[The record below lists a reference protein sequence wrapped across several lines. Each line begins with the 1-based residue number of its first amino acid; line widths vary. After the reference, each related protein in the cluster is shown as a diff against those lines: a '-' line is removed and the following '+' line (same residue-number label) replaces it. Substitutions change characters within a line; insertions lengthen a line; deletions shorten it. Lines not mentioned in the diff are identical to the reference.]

1 MLKIAQITSTGQ
13 EMTNT
18 INGFGFIEFASKKPE
33 AIDKL
38 FRQLGFSA
46 IKQHISK
53 DITLYRQGGID
64 FILNKTKGS
73 FADKFSKAH
82 GPCANGFSIVFDDA
96 QAALKHAT
104 RNGSEIIIGD
114 LDLPAVKGIGG
125 AVLYLVD
132 KANYA
137 HLLEKDFK
145 EITGMN
151 QYPTGW
157 GMTFIDHLT
166 HNVFYGSMEK
176 WGQYYVD
183 LFQFEQIRYFD
194 IQGSQTGLTS
204 KAMRSPNGSV
214 KIPLNESPDK
224 KSQIN
229 EYIDEYKGEGIQ
241 HIALYTENIYETIE
255 SIKAAGVDFL
265 STPETYYR
273 IIDKRVSEHEEDIAR
288 LQKNS
293 ILIDADE
300 ETGEKI
306 LLQIFTQNCIGP
318 IFFEIIQRKGN
329 QGFGEG
335 NFQALFDSIEME
347 QKKRGFL

>member
-1 MLKIAQITSTGQ
+1 MVKET
-13 EMTNT
+13 TNT
-18 INGFGFIEFASKKPE
+18 IRGFGFIEYSSKNPKE
-33 AIDKL
+33 LDLL
-38 FRQLGFSA
+38 FRRLGFSA
-46 IKQHISK
+46 IKKHKTQ

-64 FILNKTKGS
+64 FIVNATQGS
-73 FADKFSKAH
+73 FADQFNQLH
-82 GPCANGFSIVFDDA
+82 GPCANGFSIVFDNA
-96 QAALKHAT
+96 QEALDHSIK
-104 RNGSEIIIGD
+104 NGSKAIEGD
-114 LDLPAVKGIGG
+114 LNLPAVKGIGG

-132 KANYA
+132 KENYA
-137 HLLEKDFK
+137 NLLKYDFVD
-145 EITGMN
+145 IAGVN

-166 HNVFYGSMEK
+166 HNVHYGNMEK

-194 IQGSQTGLTS
+194 IKGSQTGLTS

-214 KIPLNESPDK
+214 KIPLNESPDE

-229 EYIDEYKGEGIQ
+229 EYIQEYNGEGIQ

-265 STPETYYR
+265 LTPETYYS
-273 IIDKRVSEHEEDIAR
+273 IIDKRVSKHQEDIPR
-288 LQKNS
+288 LQENS

-335 NFQALFDSIEME
+335 NFQALFDSIELD
-347 QKKRGFL
+347 QKQRGFLK

>member
-1 MLKIAQITSTGQ
+1 MV
-13 EMTNT
+13 NT
-18 INGFGFIEFASKKPE
+18 INGFGFIEYSSNNPDDL
-33 AIDKL
+33 DKL

-46 IKQHISK
+46 IKQHKTK
-53 DITLYRQGGID
+53 DIILFRQGGID
-64 FILNKTKGS
+64 FMLNRTKDS
-73 FADKFSKAH
+73 FAHDFRSEH

-96 QAALKHAT
+96 QAALKHAVD
-104 RNGSEIIIGD
+104 NGSEIVEGD

-132 KANYA
+132 KPNYA
-137 HLLEKDFK
+137 KLLENDFD
-145 EITGMN
+145 EIVGMN
-151 QYPTGW
+151 QFPTGW

-166 HNVFYGSMEK
+166 HNVYYGDMEK

-194 IQGSQTGLTS
+194 IKGSQTGLTS

-265 STPETYYR
+265 STPETYYS
-273 IIDKRVSEHEEDIAR
+273 IIDKRVSKHEEDVPR

-300 ETGEKI
+300 ETGEQI
-306 LLQIFTQNCIGP
+306 LLQIFTKNAIGP

-335 NFQALFDSIEME
+335 NFQALFESIELE
-347 QKKRGFL
+347 QKERGFLE

>member
-1 MLKIAQITSTGQ
+1 MVNK
-13 EMTNT
+13 
-18 INGFGFIEFASKKPE
+18 INGFGFIEYSSNN
-33 AIDKL
+33 ISDLDIL
-38 FRQLGFSA
+38 FRRMGFSA
-46 IKQHISK
+46 IKTHKSK

-64 FILNKTKGS
+64 FMLNNSKDS
-73 FADKFSKAH
+73 FAHGFTNEH
-82 GPCANGFSIVFDDA
+82 GPCANGFSIIFDDA
-96 QAALKHAT
+96 QTALKHT
-104 RNGSEIIIGD
+104 VDKGSEPIVGD

-137 HLLEKDFK
+137 SLLENDFE
-145 EITGMN
+145 EIEGMN
-151 QYPTGW
+151 QHPTGW
-157 GMTFIDHLT
+157 GLTFIDHLT
-166 HNVFYGSMEK
+166 HNVHYGSMEK

-194 IQGSQTGLTS
+194 IKGAKTGLTS
-204 KAMRSPNGSV
+204 KAMKSPNGSV
-214 KIPLNESPDK
+214 KIPLNESPDA

-229 EYIDEYKGEGIQ
+229 EYIDEYNGEGIQ

-255 SIKAAGVDFL
+255 SIQAAGVDFL
-265 STPETYYR
+265 DTPAAYYT
-273 IIDKRVSEHEEDIAR
+273 IIDKRVTKHEEDIPR
-288 LQKNS
+288 LEKNS

-306 LLQIFTQNCIGP
+306 LLQIFTKNCIGP

-335 NFQALFDSIEME
+335 NFQALFESIELE
-347 QKKRGFL
+347 QEKRGYL

>member
-1 MLKIAQITSTGQ
+1 MSNTTS
-13 EMTNT
+13 NT
-18 INGFGFIEFASKKPE
+18 IQGFGFIEYASKHPE
-33 AIDKL
+33 KLDAL
-38 FRQLGFSA
+38 FRRMGFSA
-46 IKQHISK
+46 IKKHKTKSMV
-53 DITLYRQGGID
+53 LYRQGKID
-64 FILNKTKGS
+64 FILNNSKNS
-73 FADKFSKAH
+73 FAENFTTEH
-82 GPCANGFSIVFDDA
+82 GPCANGFSIIFDDA
-96 QAALKHAT
+96 QAALQHALD
-104 RNGSEIIIGD
+104 NGSETIKGD

-125 AVLYLVD
+125 AVLYLID
-132 KANYA
+132 EKSYA
-137 HLLEKDFK
+137 SLLNNDF
-145 EITGMN
+145 EDIAGMN
-151 QYPTGW
+151 QQPTGF
-157 GMTFIDHLT
+157 GLTFIDHLT
-166 HNVFYGSMEK
+166 HNVYYGEMEK

-194 IQGSQTGLTS
+194 IKGSKTGLTS

-214 KIPLNESPDK
+214 KIPLNESPDA

-255 SIKAAGVDFL
+255 SINAAGVDFL
-265 STPETYYR
+265 VTPDTYYT
-273 IIDKRVSEHEEDIAR
+273 IIDQRVKKHQEDIAR

-335 NFQALFDSIEME
+335 NFQALFDSIELE
-347 QKKRGFL
+347 QKRRGYL

>member
-1 MLKIAQITSTGQ
+1 
-13 EMTNT
+13 MTNE
-18 INGFGFIEFASKKPE
+18 INGFGFIEYASNQPE

-46 IKQHISK
+46 IKQHKTK

-64 FILNKTKGS
+64 FMLNREPDS
-73 FADKFSKAH
+73 FAQKFTDVH
-82 GPCANGFSIVFDDA
+82 GPCANAFSIIFNDS
-96 QAALKHAT
+96 QKALKHAIA
-104 RNGSEIIIGD
+104 NGSEPIQGD

-132 KANYA
+132 KASYTN
-137 HLLEKDFK
+137 LLKNDFQ
-145 EITGMN
+145 EIVGMN

-157 GMTFIDHLT
+157 GLTFIDHLT
-166 HNVFYGSMEK
+166 HNVYYGSMEK

-194 IQGSQTGLTS
+194 IKGAKTSLTS

-229 EYIDEYKGEGIQ
+229 EYIDEYRGEGIQ

-255 SIKAAGVDFL
+255 SIKATGVEFL
-265 STPETYYR
+265 VTPETYYT
-273 IIDKRVSEHEEDIAR
+273 IIDKRVSKHEEDIPR
-288 LQKNS
+288 LEKNS

-335 NFQALFDSIEME
+335 NFQALFESIELE
-347 QKKRGFL
+347 QQKRGYL